1 MQLAFGK
8 GLVRRPL
15 LGLANLGYA
24 TGGGVLG
31 LVTAP
36 FDGARRLRAAGS
48 GAWYSLPELAF
59 FNIRK
64 GTFDYVP
71 AEME

>member
-1 MQLAFGK
+1 VL
-8 GLVRRPL
+8 RRPL

-24 TGGGVLG
+24 AARSLYG
-31 LVTAP
+31 LAAAP
-36 FDGARRLRAAGS
+36 FDGAKRLRAAGA

-64 GTFDYVP
+64 GTFDWVP
-71 AEME
+71 DETTPQE